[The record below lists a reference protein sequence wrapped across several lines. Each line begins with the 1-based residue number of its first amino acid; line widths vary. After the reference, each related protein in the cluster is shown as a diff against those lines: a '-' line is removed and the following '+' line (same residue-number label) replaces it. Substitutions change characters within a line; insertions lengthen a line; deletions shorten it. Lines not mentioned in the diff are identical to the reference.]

1 MTTLLLSN
9 SNVQA
14 TPPRAVY
21 ARDGSNEAQAY
32 LSTEAEPKAKQLL
45 AWFQRWRDDR
55 RLGDIKQVLRRIF
68 AQTWR
73 FREACLLNNFE
84 GERRF
89 VQLYGLFRSLD
100 KMPLRLLHT
109 MKREECFESSWHK

>member
-45 AWFQRWRDDR
+45 AWFQR
-55 RLGDIKQVLRRIF
+55 
-68 AQTWR
+68 
-73 FREACLLNNFE
+73 
-84 GERRF
+84 
-89 VQLYGLFRSLD
+89 
-100 KMPLRLLHT
+100 
-109 MKREECFESSWHK
+109 